1 MKRRLTLIFALT
13 ALVMVFMISG
23 CVKTIDVPNSDTTDW
38 SLQAV
43 DGQAR
48 VIIGFSGLPDKTLVK
63 AFGGEVYAEFG
74 FIKALSAKIPV
85 EAIDG
90 LLRNPHVVY
99 VEPNIQLHALE
110 EQPLWGMD
118 RIFGDESFEFPTWVT
133 STGVGVNV
141 AILDT
146 GIDPQDHPFHFH

>member
-1 MKRRLTLIFALT
+1 
-13 ALVMVFMISG
+13 MVSG
-23 CVKTIDVPNSDTTDW
+23 CVKSIDVPGSAAIDW

-48 VIIGFSGLPDKTLVK
+48 VIIGFSGLPDKALVK
-63 AFGGEVYAEFG
+63 AFGGEVYAKFG

-99 VEPNIQLHALE
+99 VEPNIELHALQ

-118 RIFGDESFEFPTWVT
+118 RIFGDESFISRHW
-133 STGVGVNV
+133 N
-141 AILDT
+141 
-146 GIDPQDHPFHFH
+146 